1 MTSSTPRNHSGQEV
15 TLVDLA
21 AILVQRRLAFIISFL
36 VVVALGVGYALT
48 ATEKYRYVSLLQV
61 AEDSEG
67 EPVEEVGSTLAGL
80 ENYWF
85 PAVQADYQ
93 QEKGK
98 PLPLGVVFDSP
109 RNTSLVRIETLAPR
123 TRAELVKEVHSA
135 LIEQVKAR
143 QDSRVEALRQNI
155 QRQLDSVEG
164 VISDLR
170 SAEGQGQALA
180 AAVNN
185 KVDLEGRLDE
195 VASLEVL
202 ASARESARKVEPN
215 VSLIIVITVVLAI
228 ILATIFAFLV
238 EFSSLVRA
246 RLSSQVR

>member
-1 MTSSTPRNHSGQEV
+1 MTSSSPPNHSGQEV

-21 AILVQRRLAFIISFL
+21 AILVQRRLAFIITFL

-48 ATEKYRYVSLLQV
+48 ATEKYRYVSLLQM

-67 EPVEEVGSTLAGL
+67 EPIEAVGSTLAGL
-80 ENYWF
+80 ENYSF

-98 PLPLGVVFDSP
+98 HLPLGVVFDSP
-109 RNTSLVRIETLAPR
+109 RNTSLVRMETLAPR
-123 TRAELVKEVHSA
+123 TRAEVVKEVHSA
-135 LIEQVKAR
+135 LIDQVKAR

-155 QRQLDSVEG
+155 ERQLKSVEG
-164 VISDLR
+164 VIDELR
-170 SAEGQGQALA
+170 AAEGQGQALA
-180 AAVNN
+180 AAVNS
-185 KVDLEGRLDE
+185 KVDLESRLNDV
-195 VASLEVL
+195 VALEVL

-215 VSLIIVITVVLAI
+215 VSLIIVISVVLAI
-228 ILATIFAFLV
+228 VLAAISAFLV

-246 RLSSQVR
+246 RLSGQVT